1 MSTLTKKTDRLFP
14 DFFRDLLETDFMPA
28 NLWEKSF
35 SKLTPSA
42 NIKENETTFTLDLA
56 APGLKKDDFKI
67 EINNGV
73 LTISAEKKEEK
84 NEENDKFNRREFY
97 YNSFSR
103 SFTLPTNISE
113 NQIKASYENG
123 LLKLIIPKLGTEN
136 NAKKIILQQIIPN
149 LLLA

>member
-1 MSTLTKKTDRLFP
+1 
-14 DFFRDLLETDFMPA
+14 MPA

-42 NIKENETTFTLDLA
+42 NIKENESTFTLDLA

-136 NAKKIILQQIIPN
+136 NAKKIILQ
-149 LLLA
+149 